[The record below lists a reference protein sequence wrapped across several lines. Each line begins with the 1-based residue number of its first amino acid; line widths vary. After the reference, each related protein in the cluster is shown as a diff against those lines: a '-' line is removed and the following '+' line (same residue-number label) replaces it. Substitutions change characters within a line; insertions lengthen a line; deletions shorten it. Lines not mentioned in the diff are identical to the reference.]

1 MRLMH
6 YNVLFDSIKLELL
19 QQIVEQA
26 QPDILTLN
34 EVQPPELELL
44 QKLGYHTLF
53 AETKKE
59 GKHYGNGM
67 AWNKRFTPQS
77 IQTVVQDLK
86 TPLIL
91 WETELFSVYVTHLA
105 AKEGEVVRF
114 QEIQRIFQCLP
125 PLHSSPRDFF
135 LTGDLNTLS
144 PHDGYDLKELEK
156 GMHRHG
162 HTKFGIPVSMKV
174 IPYLEEQGL
183 VDVLQKAQAA
193 FPTAP
198 TSEGT
203 PDHEKAQHFQP
214 LRLDYIFA
222 TPTLAAK
229 ATKAYVLRSSAAE
242 KCSDHYPIVAEL
254 NV

>member
-6 YNVLFDSIKLELL
+6 YNVLFDSIELELL

-26 QPDILTLN
+26 QPDLLTLN

-53 AETKKE
+53 AETKRE

-77 IQTVVQDLK
+77 IKTVVQDLK

-91 WETELFSVYVTHLA
+91 WETEHFSVYVTHLA
-105 AKEGEVVRF
+105 AKEGEDVRF
-114 QEIQRIFQCLP
+114 QEIQRIFSYIP
-125 PLHSSPRDFF
+125 PHREFF
-135 LTGDLNTLS
+135 LVGDLNTLS

-162 HTKFGIPVSMKV
+162 HSKFGIPVSMKV

-183 VDVLQKAQAA
+183 VDVLQKMNAA

-203 PDHEKAQHFQP
+203 PEHEKAQHFQP

-222 TPTLAAK
+222 TSALAAK

-242 KCSDHYPIVAEL
+242 KCSDHYPVVAEFNL
-254 NV
+254 